1 MIRNLGTSGKRLNIE
16 RTKLWV
22 NTTDFPDP
30 LEFSKFWL
38 MTEAK
43 IRVSNVV
50 LKYVEVIF
58 KKSTLYMGEG
68 KGKSKEVRFPC
79 FI

>member
-1 MIRNLGTSGKRLNIE
+1 MEHQEERLNIK

-22 NTTDFPDP
+22 NTIDYPDP
-30 LEFSKFWL
+30 LELSKFWL

-43 IRVSNVV
+43 IRVSNVFS
-50 LKYVEVIF
+50 KYVEVIF
-58 KKSTLYMGEG
+58 KKSTLYMGKG
-68 KGKSKEVRFPC
+68 KGKSKKVRFPC

>member
-43 IRVSNVV
+43 IITLMWYSIYIKEI
-50 LKYVEVIF
+50 LKTNCKWE
-58 KKSTLYMGEG
+58 EG
-68 KGKSKEVRFPC
+68 KGVKGK
-79 FI
+79 